1 MSTQIV
7 HAPSIEA
14 RIDSHRYLWN
24 ARLET
29 SEAYVHGAKDGNVDG
44 LEAINPISR
53 SNETANLTHSHIPSN
68 GNALSSPLSPWKPFL
83 FFFSR
88 GFLLLRV
95 AQIARV
101 SSPPARNFRGGEG
114 YKGEGFRVRAR
125 FRPSKRR
132 MQRVMMIIAT
142 LRGRGRRWWQAC
154 LSVFSAFVE
163 CVLARVRSS
172 LLFFLAR
179 DLFFRRVSV
188 RAANRKQA
196 ERRNINDICVRYDRK
211 FGKIFFQNRRFVR
224 INYRKRTHSCSFS
237 DTKQWGK
244 NEQNEY
250 HERIKGVLT

>member
-29 SEAYVHGAKDGNVDG
+29 SEAYVHGAKKDGNVDG

-68 GNALSSPLSPWKPFL
+68 GNALSSPLSPL
-83 FFFSR
+83 ENRSSSFFSR

-142 LRGRGRRWWQAC
+142 LRGRGRR
-154 LSVFSAFVE
+154 
-163 CVLARVRSS
+163 
-172 LLFFLAR
+172 
-179 DLFFRRVSV
+179 
-188 RAANRKQA
+188 
-196 ERRNINDICVRYDRK
+196 
-211 FGKIFFQNRRFVR
+211 
-224 INYRKRTHSCSFS
+224 
-237 DTKQWGK
+237 
-244 NEQNEY
+244 
-250 HERIKGVLT
+250 

>member
-29 SEAYVHGAKDGNVDG
+29 SECTRREEGWKRGWPRGYQPNLALQRNGQLNPFAYSEQRK
-44 LEAINPISR
+44 R
-53 SNETANLTHSHIPSN
+53 SLVPFVPA
-68 GNALSSPLSPWKPFL
+68 WKPFL

-132 MQRVMMIIAT
+132 MRRVMMIIAT

-163 CVLARVRSS
+163 CVLARARSS

-179 DLFFRRVSV
+179 DLFFR
-188 RAANRKQA
+188 
-196 ERRNINDICVRYDRK
+196 
-211 FGKIFFQNRRFVR
+211 
-224 INYRKRTHSCSFS
+224 
-237 DTKQWGK
+237 
-244 NEQNEY
+244 
-250 HERIKGVLT
+250 